1 MEPNDSHVGIIS
13 YGCGNIRS
21 VINSVQKNGY
31 QASVIENPNQ
41 LNQFNT
47 LILPGVGSFEFAM
60 GQLHDRD
67 FVAPIKDWVDYPNKK
82 LIGICLGMQLL
93 CICSEEASN
102 NNIDGLGLID
112 ARVEKLVAANY
123 DRLPNI
129 GWDEVEFTQQPFLV
143 NSADYYFVHSYG
155 VFCESPQN
163 ELAKTRYGDTTFSSA
178 IRKENIY
185 GFQFHPEKSHK
196 VGQVLMSKVL
206 SL

>member
-1 MEPNDSHVGIIS
+1 MELNDSDVGIIS

-21 VINSVQKNGY
+21 VINSVHKNGY
-31 QASVIENPNQ
+31 RASIVEDPKQ

-47 LILPGVGSFEFAM
+47 VILPGVGSFEFAM

-67 FVAPIKDWVDYPNKK
+67 FVAPIKDWVDHPNKK
-82 LIGICLGMQLL
+82 LVGICLGMQLL
-93 CICSEEASN
+93 CTCSEEASN
-102 NNIDGLGLID
+102 NYIDGLCLID

-129 GWDEVEFTQQPFLV
+129 GWDEVEFTQHPFLE

-163 ELAKTRYGDTTFSSA
+163 ELAKSMYGDTKFASA
-178 IRKENIY
+178 IRNENVY

-196 VGQVLMSKVL
+196 VGQKLMSKVL